1 MTDSLDLASLDE
13 WLICASLSADDK
25 YALAC
30 NVESIITTGW
40 SVFLD
45 EETDRP
51 LIDAGLMREIRTAS
65 GDDIPTVLLTGAG
78 FRTAQLLGLLSP
90 DFRWASLGS
99 QRHSD
104 LRENRTY
111 CESAGVKLRTYSM
124 EDLYHVLTGQ

>member
-1 MTDSLDLASLDE
+1 MTDSLDPASLDE

-30 NVESIITTGW
+30 NVEWIIATGW

-45 EETDRP
+45 EATDRP
-51 LIDAGLMREIRTAS
+51 LIDAGLVREVRTARS
-65 GDDIPTVLLTGAG
+65 DNTPTVLLTGAG

-104 LRENRTY
+104 PRENPTY
-111 CESAGVKLRTYSM
+111 CNSTVVKLHTYSM
-124 EDLYHVLTGQ
+124 EDIYHVLTGQ